1 MLTGCN
7 GNRKVTSGDDTLARK
22 VIFGALAAA
31 CAAMLAASSA
41 IAQVRQNDVRAEG
54 ILDLFYK
61 VNADWTLNV
70 YGKILRDH
78 DISRWND
85 VEFRSNA
92 IYSFSPTWSAAAGY
106 VQFQPIE
113 TTART
118 ERGTFQDLSHRIRFD
133 KLGMHN
139 RLRINETFADKSSTL
154 RIFSSY
160 LLSLQHP
167 IGASDWFAYLTD
179 QPYFN
184 LKVDGTGRQAGFYL
198 NKTTLGIGRTIAPGM
213 VATLGYELSE
223 VNVPDGHYMQHTFL
237 LGLDIRFN

>member
-1 MLTGCN
+1 MAG
-7 GNRKVTSGDDTLARK
+7 K

-31 CAAMLAASSA
+31 CAATLVASPAA
-41 IAQVRQNDVRAEG
+41 AQVRQNDVRTEG

-85 VEFRSNA
+85 IEFRPNA
-92 IYSFSPTWSAAAGY
+92 IYSLSPAWSAAAGY
-106 VQFQPIE
+106 VQLQPIE

-118 ERGTFQDLSHRIRFD
+118 ERGAFQDISHRMHFD

-139 RLRINETFADKSSTL
+139 RLRINETFADKSSAL
-154 RIFSSY
+154 QIFSSY

-167 IGASDWFAYLTD
+167 IGESDWFAYLSD
-179 QPYFN
+179 QRYFN

-198 NKTTLGIGRTIAPGM
+198 NKTALGIGRTIAPGM

-223 VNVPDGHYMQHTFL
+223 VNVQGGHYMQHTIL

>member
-1 MLTGCN
+1 MLG
-7 GNRKVTSGDDTLARK
+7 K

-31 CAAMLAASSA
+31 CAATLAAGPVA
-41 IAQVRQNDVRAEG
+41 AQVKQNDVRAAG
-54 ILDLFYK
+54 TLNLFYK
-61 VNADWTLNV
+61 VDADWTLNL
-70 YGKILRDH
+70 YGKILSDH
-78 DISRWND
+78 DISRWNN
-85 VEFRSNA
+85 VQIRPNA
-92 IYSFSPTWSAAAGY
+92 IYSLSPEWSAAAGY

-113 TTART
+113 TAART
-118 ERGTFQDLSHRIRFD
+118 ERGAFQDISHRMRSD
-133 KLGMHN
+133 KLGMYN
-139 RLRINETFADKSSTL
+139 RLRLNETFADKSSAL

-167 IGASDWFAYLTD
+167 IGESDWFAYLTD

-198 NKTTLGIGRTIAPGM
+198 NKAMLGIGCTIAPGM

-223 VNVPDGHYMQHTFL
+223 MNVPGGHDTRHTFL